1 MGSNAGTARELFPNR
16 GGGRRPE
23 RTWCRNSNVSFGME
37 MVGGPSVFSNGFT
50 PRLVRWVPPGS
61 SLWTLK
67 LERVCMPES
76 EWWSL
81 GSLPLTPGAWGGGG
95 EEKATLAVQVYLVP
109 LDPHPP
115 GIKLT
120 SLPRV

>member
-1 MGSNAGTARELFPNR
+1 MA
-16 GGGRRPE
+16 
-23 RTWCRNSNVSFGME
+23 M
-37 MVGGPSVFSNGFT
+37 
-50 PRLVRWVPPGS
+50 LVRWAPPGS

-81 GSLPLTPGAWGGGG
+81 RPLPLTPGAWRWGGGG
-95 EEKATLAVQVYLVP
+95 GEKATLAVQVYLVP
-109 LDPHPP
+109 SDPHPL

-120 SLPRV
+120 FLSRVKFLKQSDNIDMCLSKLAIRFFPPLK